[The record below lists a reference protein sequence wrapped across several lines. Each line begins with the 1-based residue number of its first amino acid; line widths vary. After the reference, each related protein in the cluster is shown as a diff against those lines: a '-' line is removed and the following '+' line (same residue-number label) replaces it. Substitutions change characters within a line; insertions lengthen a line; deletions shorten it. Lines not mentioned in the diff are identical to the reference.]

1 MEGLKLSQLEQR
13 NYGELFQLCD
23 VDGTGKI
30 TGIKASELFLSSGL
44 GQEALL
50 QVNNF
55 RESLSSVKNG

>member
-1 MEGLKLSQLEQR
+1 MEGLKLTQIEQR

-30 TGIKASELFLSSGL
+30 TGIKASDLFLSSGL
-44 GQEALL
+44 GQETLL

-55 RESLSSVKNG
+55 REILTSVKSG

>member
-1 MEGLKLSQLEQR
+1 MEVLKLSQLEQR
-13 NYGELFQLCD
+13 NYEELFQLCD

-50 QVNNF
+50 LVNSF
-55 RESLSSVKNG
+55 RESLSSVKSG

>member
-1 MEGLKLSQLEQR
+1 MEALKLSQLEQR

-55 RESLSSVKNG
+55 RESLSSVKSG